1 VLQTCHRMLRLSG
14 VIVRIMAEQTMIDP
28 YVSPP
33 PVILTMEEVQAR
45 GQENHKRLLA
55 AGGSPVRNIDKR
67 LAWKRSRGVDTT
79 AEEEACGLRPKTPI

>member
-1 VLQTCHRMLRLSG
+1 
-14 VIVRIMAEQTMIDP
+14 MAEQTMIDP

>member
-1 VLQTCHRMLRLSG
+1 MLRLSG